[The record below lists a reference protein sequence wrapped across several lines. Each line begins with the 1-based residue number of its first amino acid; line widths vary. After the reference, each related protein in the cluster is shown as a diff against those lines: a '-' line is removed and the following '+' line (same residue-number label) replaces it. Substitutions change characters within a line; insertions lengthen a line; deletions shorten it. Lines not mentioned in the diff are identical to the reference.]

1 MTAKEL
7 TQRLNDIAEYLR
19 QLEQDRLDENSDRD
33 DEIAELRA
41 RVDALE
47 SQITNLES

>member
-1 MTAKEL
+1 MTGKL
-7 TQRLNDIAEYLR
+7 TQRLDDIAEYLR
-19 QLEQDRLDENSDRD
+19 QLEQDHLDELADRD

-41 RVDALE
+41 RLDALE

>member
-1 MTAKEL
+1 MTAKL

-47 SQITNLES
+47 SQVADME

>member
-1 MTAKEL
+1 MTAKL

-19 QLEQDRLDENSDRD
+19 QLEQDRLDENADRD

-47 SQITNLES
+47 SQVADME

>member
-1 MTAKEL
+1 MTAKL
-7 TQRLNDIAEYLR
+7 TQRLDAMAEYLR
-19 QLEQDRLDENSDRD
+19 QLEQDHLDELADRD

-47 SQITNLES
+47 SQITDLET